1 MKKRSLLAGL
11 FGKDTADK
19 ALERRLNRIE
29 RNQQMILR
37 LLQRDAY
44 KAVMAA
50 IELGSAVDRKM
61 ADQVALGMKEWA
73 NSKGATHYT
82 HWFQPLTGMTAEKH
96 DSFFEM
102 IHNRLGFHKIC
113 ARQVRRFLS
122 DQELKEAM
130 HAYIARCLV
139 ENIIF

>member
-44 KAVMAA
+44 KDSGIRAPGFSQTGLSVSSMQGEDGHILHIFSQIGVTNREF
-50 IELGSAVDRKM
+50 IEIGIQDGL
-61 ADQVALGMKEWA
+61 ECNTA
-73 NSKGATHYT
+73 N
-82 HWFQPLTGMTAEKH
+82 LTFNFGWGG
-96 DSFFEM
+96 
-102 IHNRLGFHKIC
+102 L
-113 ARQVRRFLS
+113 
-122 DQELKEAM
+122 
-130 HAYIARCLV
+130 LV
-139 ENIIF
+139 EGSPVDSAREA